1 MNYAVT
7 YTKGTTISVAEL
19 PAIKKVSFESEAVK
33 VVNGKINLLLE

>member
-19 PAIKKVSFESEAVK
+19 PAIKKVSFEAEAVK
-33 VVNGKINLLLE
+33 IINGKVYLLLQ